1 MTDNQININELI
13 KIEQMPKV
21 FEQLEEIGKWVDTN
35 LQKLNIGEL
44 VYDEDHKQEYKKVR
58 AEINKVTKVLEDKRK
73 EIKEKILEPYNVFE
87 EKYNTEVKFKLA
99 EASNKLGDAISEIE
113 VEQKKKKED
122 ELKDFFYNRQK
133 AYCLEEI
140 IDFENVGLNITLS
153 ASVSSLKEQIVN
165 FVNKIC
171 EETNYISSL
180 EHREEILMEYKRN
193 GFNCMQAINTFNAK
207 LEEMKALEEKLK
219 LKDAVVEE
227 EQKVIQNVNT
237 LMSAPVEV
245 KEEEYITC
253 EFTIT
258 TTKEKI
264 KKLKEFLIKEDI
276 KYE

>member
-35 LQKLNIGEL
+35 LQQLNIGEL

-87 EKYNTEVKFKLA
+87 EKYNMEVKFKLA

-219 LKDAVVEE
+219 LKDAIVEE

>member
-35 LQKLNIGEL
+35 LQQLNIGEL

>member
-35 LQKLNIGEL
+35 LQQLNIGEL

-87 EKYNTEVKFKLA
+87 EKYNTKVKFKLA

-245 KEEEYITC
+245 KEEYITC

>member
-21 FEQLEEIGKWVDTN
+21 FEQLEEIGKWVDAN
-35 LQKLNIGEL
+35 LQQLNIGEL

-87 EKYNTEVKFKLA
+87 EKYNAEVKFKLA
-99 EASNKLGDAISEIE
+99 DASNKLGEAISEIE
-113 VEQKKKKED
+113 IEQKKKKEE

-165 FVNKIC
+165 FVNKIS
-171 EETNYISSL
+171 EETNYIASL

-245 KEEEYITC
+245 KEEELITC